1 MQTFAERQQV
11 SLFRVFLIAIFS
23 LYLITSPAFGAETV
37 DLKSNEMHKVT
48 DHVSFGIRFFGLTYL
63 SFENP
68 SEKNGN
74 NIEGYK
80 QIVVWDKGKL
90 VTINVSD
97 EDWQETRVR
106 TTNGCQVGRRLSKAK
121 FTYEVKPQ
129 AQPDVTKPIEGTE
142 VKLVSVTV
150 YKER

>member
-1 MQTFAERQQV
+1 MNRSILKHFILPSTLA
-11 SLFRVFLIAIFS
+11 VFIHCCPVAL
-23 LYLITSPAFGAETV
+23 AETV
-37 DLKSNEMHKVT
+37 TLSSNEMHKAS

-80 QIVVWDKGKL
+80 QISVWDKGKL
-90 VTINVSD
+90 VTINVS
-97 EDWQETRVR
+97 EEEWQETRVR
-106 TTNGCQVGRRLSKAK
+106 TTHGCEVGRRLSKAK

-129 AQPDVTKPIEGTE
+129 AQPAESKSIEGTD
-142 VKLVSVTV
+142 VKLVSVV
-150 YKER
+150 KFEIPKRK

>member
-1 MQTFAERQQV
+1 MSPYRIIPV
-11 SLFRVFLIAIFS
+11 VVFGLCLIA
-23 LYLITSPAFGAETV
+23 LPAFGAETV

-48 DHVSFGIRFFGLTYL
+48 NQVSFGIRFHGMNYL

-80 QIVVWDKGKL
+80 QVVVWDKGKL
-90 VTINVSD
+90 VTINVSE

-106 TTNGCQVGRRLSKAK
+106 TTHGCEVGRTLSKAR
-121 FTYEVKPQ
+121 FTFEVKEQ
-129 AQPDVTKPIEGTE
+129 AQPASSKAIEGTD
-142 VKLVSVTV
+142 VKLVSVTAF
-150 YKER
+150 KEKAAK